1 MKHST
6 KRLLT
11 GGGIATAAVL
21 VIGGTATAAS
31 QITAHDLATGAANHR
46 VIADGSVHRSDLA
59 DNLDSTIGDVKTQQG
74 EIDTLTAAGTALQG
88 GLKQLGTTVQQ
99 LGTSQQQ
106 LGTTVAG
113 LKTLNGAYYSIA
125 KYDVGDTNG
134 GAIATVACSGAN
146 DVAISGGVRTLA
158 LGTNGIQNNVPV
170 SSSFPGRMDWSTN
183 TPKPDRLDGWIVQF
197 GTQNGSAPNYVD
209 VYALCVPGAG
219 ITSKT
224 TYTESGN

>member
-1 MKHST
+1 MKDST

-11 GGGIATAAVL
+11 GGAIATTAVI

-31 QITAHDLATGAANHR
+31 QITAHELATGAANHR
-46 VIADGSVHRSDLA
+46 VIEDGSVHRSDLT
-59 DNLDSTIGDVKTQQG
+59 DNIVGSLGDIATQQG
-74 EIDTLTAAGTALQG
+74 EIDTITAAGTALQQG
-88 GLKQLGTTVQQ
+88 VKQLGQ
-99 LGTSQQQ
+99 GQQQ
-106 LGTTVAG
+106 LGAAVAG

-134 GAIATVACSGAN
+134 GAVATVACSGAN

-158 LGTNGIQNNVPV
+158 LGDNGLNGNVPV

-183 TPKPDRLDGWIVQF
+183 SPKADRLDGWIVQF
-197 GTQNGSAPNYVD
+197 GTQTGSAPKYAD

-224 TYTESGN
+224 TYTESAN